1 MEMSTL
7 SQGSL
12 TQVGRKP
19 ACPAAILAVCVC
31 VCVCVCVFSALT
43 SFSIRPSL
51 LIVSFPSSSLEG
63 AGCQDQL

>member
-31 VCVCVCVFSALT
+31 VCL
-43 SFSIRPSL
+43 
-51 LIVSFPSSSLEG
+51 
-63 AGCQDQL
+63 

>member
-12 TQVGRKP
+12 TQVGRKT

-31 VCVCVCVFSALT
+31 VCALT
-43 SFSIRPSL
+43 SFSIHPSL
-51 LIVSFPSSSLEG
+51 LIISFPSSSLEG
-63 AGCQDQL
+63 PGCQD

>member
-19 ACPAAILAVCVC
+19 ACPAAILA
-31 VCVCVCVFSALT
+31 VCVCVFSALT

>member
-12 TQVGRKP
+12 TQVGRKT

-31 VCVCVCVFSALT
+31 VCVCALT
-43 SFSIRPSL
+43 SFSIHPSL

-63 AGCQDQL
+63 PGCQDQL